1 MTAGNLTILDHF
13 SSYNQPLECTHSRLL
28 ALTTASGLDVAL
40 LLGGEINRIRIR
52 STLRRT
58 VRSEM
63 CSQTG
68 SVATG
73 GVSVSS
79 DDVAGGQ
86 HLQTQANIAGNNQV
100 KSGDYKDEDT

>member
-1 MTAGNLTILDHF
+1 MDCSSFAHSIHTIT
-13 SSYNQPLECTHSRLL
+13 PCLL

-40 LLGGEINRIRIR
+40 ILGGEIHRIRIR